1 MPPVSP
7 RTREQ
12 SIPYGQT
19 GFPSRISLPPAAPG
33 LSLSNLRRRCKKWSA
48 FKKKKIIIIK
58 KSKEPR
64 HRGGEP
70 KSRWIPI
77 VARVSRAESPPPP
90 PHAQH
95 RIPRPSA
102 KSKHLGTTNLDR
114 REWCQA
120 VSSISIITPSRHCTC
135 GPRCPASPRAATP
148 PTCAGRRATIRN
160 AMRRSARNRRRAT
173 RRHRRHNHF
182 RHRGHLPRSPN
193 SLPFVWRKNSIGCF
207 FVGAGGEGCFF
218 LSCLFVFVFFHSLWH
233 PHHWSSDN
241 KNHQFVFSQKIF

>member
-1 MPPVSP
+1 MPSVSP

-33 LSLSNLRRRCKKWSA
+33 LSLSNLRRRCKQWSA
-48 FKKKKIIIIK
+48 FKRKKKM

-77 VARVSRAESPPPP
+77 VARESRAESPPPP
-90 PHAQH
+90 HAQH
-95 RIPRPSA
+95 RDAFPDPVRIQSTSA
-102 KSKHLGTTNLDR
+102 QPILKR
-114 REWCQA
+114 REWCQV
-120 VSSISIITPSRHCTC
+120 VSSIIIITPSRHCTC

-148 PTCAGRRATIRN
+148 PTCAGRRATIRS
-160 AMRRSARNRRRAT
+160 ATHRSARSRRRAT

-182 RHRGHLPRSPN
+182 RHRGHLPHSPN
-193 SLPFVWRKNSIGCF
+193 SLPFVWRKNSSGCF
-207 FVGAGGEGCFF
+207 FVGAGGEGCFLF
-218 LSCLFVFVFFHSLWH
+218 VLSCLCLYSFIRYGTPTIGVLTTETINLFFL
-233 PHHWSSDN
+233 
-241 KNHQFVFSQKIF
+241 KNIF